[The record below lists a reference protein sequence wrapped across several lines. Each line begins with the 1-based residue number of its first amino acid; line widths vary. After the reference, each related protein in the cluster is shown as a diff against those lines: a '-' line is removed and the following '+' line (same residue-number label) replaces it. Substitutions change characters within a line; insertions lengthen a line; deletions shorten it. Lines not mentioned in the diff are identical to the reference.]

1 MELSSM
7 FYRLSLLYHLILG
20 LSSADGELIDDMVIF
35 IANSNR
41 DGLKMKHQWIGL
53 VCLSL
58 Y

>member
-1 MELSSM
+1 M

-35 IANSNR
+35 KANSNR